1 MAKISYANMKLKTK
15 DNTNIVDFNGNN
27 IEVLQYLP
35 IEKKYDLIMIAVQN
49 AYEDGIYNIL
59 KLDMYFHL
67 YLVYMYSN
75 ISFTDKQKEDELKLY
90 DTLKS
95 NGLLDMII
103 SNIPEDEYTTLFRYI
118 QDTIQAKTQHSQSFS
133 GVISKLINDLPAQ
146 AEAAMSIVENFD
158 KTKFQEVID
167 FAQAANGGRAIN

>member
-15 DNTNIVDFNGNN
+15 DNTTIVDFNGNN

-35 IEKKYDLIMIAVQN
+35 IGKKYDLIMIAVQN
-49 AYEDGIYNIL
+49 AYEDGVYNIL

-95 NGLLDMII
+95 SGLLDIII
-103 SNIPEDEYTTLFRYI
+103 SNIPEDEYTTLFKYI
-118 QDTIQAKTQHSQSFS
+118 QDTIQAKTQYSQSFS
-133 GVISKLINDLPAQ
+133 GVINKLINDLPAQ

-158 KTKFQEVID
+158 KTKFQEVIN